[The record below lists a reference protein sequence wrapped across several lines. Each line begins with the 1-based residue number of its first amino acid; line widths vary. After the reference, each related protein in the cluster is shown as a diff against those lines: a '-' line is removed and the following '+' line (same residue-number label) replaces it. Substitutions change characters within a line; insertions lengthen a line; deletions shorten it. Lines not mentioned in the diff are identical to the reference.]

1 MGSVNY
7 SFVTIS
13 AESLNEMLAWINRD
27 QDKII
32 AVTQNAD
39 LYTIF
44 YEREGN
50 VKDGD
55 NDG

>member
-13 AESLNEMLAWINRD
+13 AESLNEMLAWINSD